1 MIATGYSTSYRRGGR
16 DRHSPDAPARANRDV
31 CRDDVGRRDRGRSG
45 NPGRCFG
52 DFVPHDGVTTRTQQC
67 RYSSWFRP
75 DTQSLPPVK
84 PRIDFRLR
92 DSSRT
97 GYRRDGPTPAAATNT
112 NKHRRGRGRTR
123 RSRQA
128 TTGCSP
134 MASSWPAAVDGL
146 RGVRCTSDRQSCEPV
161 DARTPARSNRP
172 RRQ

>member
-45 NPGRCFG
+45 NLGRCFG

-84 PRIDFRLR
+84 PRIDFRLHV
-92 DSSRT
+92 SSRT
-97 GYRRDGPTPAAATNT
+97 GYRRDAPPPQPRQTPTSTDAA
-112 NKHRRGRGRTR
+112 GGGL

-146 RGVRCTSDRQSCEPV
+146 RGVRCTNDRQSCEPV